1 MSRFAGWVQYRR
13 GIIEHVLDGRLT
25 GHEHYAL
32 SQLILLAD
40 AATGGDRINAPLL
53 CYYTGHVFNQDSAQ
67 RILNSLHDKGYIW
80 YRAKPFSTKSQP
92 YWINHYT
99 LTKGPMK
106 ARMTRIEKLLEK
118 SMISQEDVWKAAD
131 ETTDEIADGTTD
143 NYKTREKK
151 QETGDYPSTVSRER
165 TSLSGSMMRSET
177 ASTHSTQGEACA
189 PQSASLCASLKP
201 SPTSRMPYCATDMPL
216 VTNSLQNTL
225 SPKLTTT
232 LPVSFTW
239 GDEIAGYQFA
249 TGESPAY
256 RCLNTGRRIVAFDE
270 ARRTAMSQRSQ
281 A

>member
-1 MSRFAGWVQYRR
+1 M
-13 GIIEHVLDGRLT
+13 
-25 GHEHYAL
+25 
-32 SQLILLAD
+32 ILLAD

-106 ARMTRIEKLLEK
+106 ARMTRIEKLLGK
-118 SMISQEDVWKAAD
+118 SMISQEDVWKSAD
-131 ETTDEIADGTTD
+131 ETTDEIADGTTDGTTD

-165 TSLSGSMMRSET
+165 ASLSGSMSASET
-177 ASTHSTQGEACA
+177 ASMHSRQGEACA
-189 PQSASLCASLKP
+189 PQSASCASVSASRIP
-201 SPTSRMPYCATDMPL
+201 YASAPTAPFAWG
-216 VTNSLQNTL
+216 NT
-225 SPKLTTT
+225 
-232 LPVSFTW
+232 
-239 GDEIAGYQFA
+239 IAGYEFV
-249 TGESPAY
+249 TGESPGY
-256 RCLNTGRRIVAFDE
+256 RCLSTGRRIVAFDE
-270 ARRTAMSQRSQ
+270 ARRIAMSHTGGQ